1 MGDDNFSVALVNKV
15 RFLSKD
21 RIYDVILKGYTM
33 LHVATGK
40 KPDAMLLDGMSQLST
55 DFICERFLE
64 LDILEL
70 ENIFKM
76 AMNGQLGEFKYI
88 SHIDFVKWAWAY
100 NNFHRKT
107 QESDP
112 EKDKDENQ
120 RWHIY
125 KRQTPR
131 RQKVLE
137 DRFWDAETDD
147 DPNDKLILTMEDA
160 RHLDVVSAEFY
171 ALMDKHKVFN
181 NGNNV

>member
-1 MGDDNFSVALVNKV
+1 MVDDSFSVVLVNKV

-21 RIYDVILKGYTM
+21 KIYEVILKGYTM
-33 LHVATGK
+33 LHIATGK
-40 KPDAMLLDGMSQLST
+40 KPDAMMLDGMTQLST

-88 SHIDFVKWAWAY
+88 SHVDFVKWAWAY

-107 QESDP
+107 QTVDP

-120 RWHIY
+120 IWHIY
-125 KRQTPR
+125 KRQKPR
-131 RQKVLE
+131 RDKVLE

-147 DPNDKLILTMEDA
+147 DPNDKLLFSYTEA
-160 RHLDVVSAEFY
+160 RHLGIVSDVFEKLDEKF
-171 ALMDKHKVFN
+171 KKR
-181 NGNNV
+181 